1 MDKDKIKGII
11 FDLDGVLFDSEYYQ
25 WQGWVEPLRKY
36 GIELTKEMYF
46 KYAGKSWKPIEAEMI
61 KDFNL
66 DLKER
71 DLWDE
76 KKKLLEKWFNEKA
89 MPLMHFSRETVEF
102 FANDPRYKVALCS
115 GGDKDEIVTKLEKN
129 DFLKYFP
136 IIAAGSDVEKSKP
149 FPDIYLLAVEKLG
162 LKPEECLA
170 FEDTQYGLQAA
181 KDAGVACFAV
191 PNEYSAEQDF
201 SRADKV
207 LSSLK
212 EGVDFFNQ

>member
-1 MDKDKIKGII
+1 MDKDKIRGII

-46 KYAGKSWKPIEAEMI
+46 KYAGKSWKPIEQEMI

-76 KKKLLEKWFNEKA
+76 KKKLLEKWFTEKA
-89 MPLMHFSRETVEF
+89 MPLMPFSREAVEYF
-102 FANDPRYKVALCS
+102 SGNPKYKLALCS

-136 IIAAGSDVEKSKP
+136 VIVAGSDVEKSKP
-149 FPDIYLLAVEKLG
+149 FPDIYLLAAEKIS

-181 KDAGVACFAV
+181 KDAGIACFAV
-191 PNEYSAEQDF
+191 PNEYSEKQDF
-201 SRADKV
+201 SRADKI
-207 LSSLK
+207 LSSLN
-212 EGVDFFNQ
+212 EAIEFFKG